1 MARFGGPGPSGSRG
15 ATWWP
20 NPRGNP
26 LGWSLTARAQVRI
39 LCAKSDRLCA
49 MRPQTEEVGLPETA
63 TVGEEPAPERAPR
76 SLRTYLDHIR
86 DRPEELITIGRLA
99 NPLGFEV
106 TAVLEHLD
114 RQGRFPAV
122 LFENVLDIH
131 GEKSRF
137 PILTNLWATR
147 ERCAEMLGLPRS
159 QSGRELGVRFSEL
172 VGREVAPVTVA
183 RGDAPV
189 QANVLE
195 GGRAD
200 MHRLPGVRHFEM
212 DLGPVFTMAHVMHAP
227 GADFYNITFVK
238 TFPETGRQGGLT
250 IHTPHL
256 SRMLREWE
264 RRGERIPV
272 VNVLGHHPAFWLGSL
287 ALTPYGTNEYATVG
301 AFLREP
307 LRLVPSVTW
316 GSEFLVPAD
325 AEIVIEGELIPNQ
338 RTIVDPFGEITRL
351 YQAQELAPVMEVKAI
366 TYRDGAIMQD
376 VFSGHREHFLLGLIP
391 REGSVY
397 NHLQRT
403 LGNVTAVHLPSS
415 GNGRSVCY
423 ISIKKTSESQ
433 PKQTAMQALAHAPT
447 FQAVVVVDDDIDVF
461 NEEDVLWAVNT
472 YVDPARD
479 IDLIKNLGRWSE
491 RQMGNN
497 RILIDATRPTHTAF
511 PTRLR
516 VPSEAMAAVKL
527 EEWLDPI
534 GGR

>member
-1 MARFGGPGPSGSRG
+1 MLRTDVAREASGSG
-15 ATWWP
+15 A
-20 NPRGNP
+20 
-26 LGWSLTARAQVRI
+26 
-39 LCAKSDRLCA
+39 
-49 MRPQTEEVGLPETA
+49 
-63 TVGEEPAPERAPR
+63 APK
-76 SLRTYLDHIR
+76 SLRTYLDRIR
-86 DRPEELITIGRLA
+86 HLPDEFRTVGRLV
-99 NPLGFEV
+99 NPLDFEV

-122 LFENVLDIH
+122 LFEKALDIH
-131 GEKSRF
+131 GDASAF
-137 PILTNLWATR
+137 PILANLWATR
-147 ERCAEMLGLPRS
+147 ERCAEMLELPRTES
-159 QSGRELGVRFSEL
+159 SRELGIRFSEL
-172 VGREVAPVTVA
+172 VDREVKPLVVG
-183 RGDAPV
+183 RDDAPV
-189 QANVLE
+189 QANVLQ
-195 GGRAD
+195 GDRAD
-200 MHRLPGVRHFEM
+200 MHLLPGVRHFEM
-212 DLGPVFTMAHVMHAP
+212 DLGPVLTMAHVMHAP
-227 GADFYNITFVK
+227 GEQFYNITFVK
-238 TFPETGRQGGLT
+238 TFPETGRRGGLT

-256 SRMLREWE
+256 SRMLRDWE
-264 RRGERIPV
+264 KRGERIPI

-287 ALTPYGTNEYATVG
+287 ALTPYGTDEYATVG

-316 GSEFLVPAD
+316 GKEFLVPAD
-325 AEIVIEGELIPNQ
+325 AEIVIEGELIPNE

-397 NHLQRT
+397 NHLQQT
-403 LGNVTAVHLPSS
+403 LGNVTAVHLPNS
-415 GNGRSVCY
+415 GNGRSICY
-423 ISIKKTSESQ
+423 VSIRKTGEGQ
-433 PKQTAMQALAHAPT
+433 PKQVAMQALAHAPT

-491 RQMGNN
+491 RQMGND
-497 RILIDATRPTHTAF
+497 RVLIDATRPTHKAF

-516 VPSEAMAAVKL
+516 VPPEALAAVKL